1 MSRTRRGRQ
10 LRVLGLAVFFG
21 SLMACGSGPGCSP
34 KFADLKKKY
43 PHVIYHGSKEPSEVV
58 LRDSPPVHWAPLS
71 QIPKPIRGAVLVS
84 EDWSFYDHPG
94 YDGNEIREAVKESI
108 EEGHLTRG
116 ASTITQQVVRNIYL
130 TKEKSITRKIRELW
144 MATKVEKVVGKNRIL
159 ELYLN
164 LAEMGEGI
172 FGIGQASRHYFQK
185 SPSELRPKE
194 AAFLAMLLPSP
205 KRYSVSFRQK
215 QLTPYAR
222 RIIRNILNKMVKGGY
237 LTPEQRDQ
245 EWAAPLS
252 FEVRVDAT
260 VPTDADLEDT
270 SEGAEEKEAEP
281 PEAATGDLQSR

>member
-1 MSRTRRGRQ
+1 MSRA
-10 LRVLGLAVFFG
+10 RVFRPLKAFLMAILIA
-21 SLMACGSGPGCSP
+21 SLMACASGPGCSP

-43 PHVIYHGSKEPSEVV
+43 PHVVYRGSKEPSEVV
-58 LRDSPPVHWAPLS
+58 LKDHPPAYWTPLS
-71 QIPKPIRGAVLVS
+71 QIPKPIRGAILVS

-94 YDGNEIREAVKESI
+94 FDENEIREALKESI

-130 TKEKSITRKIRELW
+130 TKEKSLTRKIREIW

-205 KRYSVSFRQK
+205 KRYSVSYRNRE
-215 QLTPYAR
+215 LTPYAR
-222 RIIRNILNKMVKGGY
+222 KIIRNILNKMVKGGY
-237 LTPEQRDQ
+237 LTPDQRDL
-245 EWAAPLS
+245 EWSTPLS
-252 FEVRVDAT
+252 FESRFDMT
-260 VPTDADLEDT
+260 VPDEEDLEDP
-270 SEGAEEKEAEP
+270 SEGSEEKS
-281 PEAATGDLQSR
+281 GDLQFR